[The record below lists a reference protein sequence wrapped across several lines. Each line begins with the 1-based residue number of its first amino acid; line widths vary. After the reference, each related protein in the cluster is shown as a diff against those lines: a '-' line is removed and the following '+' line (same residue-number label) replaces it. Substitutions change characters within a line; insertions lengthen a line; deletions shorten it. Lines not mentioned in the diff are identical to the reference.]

1 MKRLFIITTVVL
13 VLALGAVTAWRLWP
27 AAPPSDSLYGHYSQR
42 DDVRVGFLHDY
53 MLDDSVA
60 VDVVTVEAHD
70 STGWSWMQTE
80 FDIPHDGHR
89 LEVWTDSAG
98 RYLFCM
104 PQRQSLCIVE
114 AADERQMQALIRH
127 HLQLIKQ

>member
-1 MKRLFIITTVVL
+1 MKRLFIITAVLLAL
-13 VLALGAVTAWRLWP
+13 VLGVVTLWHSRP
-27 AAPPSDSLYGHYSQR
+27 AAPPSDSLYSRYAER
-42 DDVRVGFLHDY
+42 TDVRVGLVHDY

-60 VDVVTVEAHD
+60 IDVVTIEAHD
-70 STGWSWMQTE
+70 NTAWSWMQAE
-80 FDIPHDGHR
+80 FDIPSDTHR
-89 LEVWTDSAG
+89 LAVWTDSAG

-114 AADERQMQALIRH
+114 AADERQMQALILH